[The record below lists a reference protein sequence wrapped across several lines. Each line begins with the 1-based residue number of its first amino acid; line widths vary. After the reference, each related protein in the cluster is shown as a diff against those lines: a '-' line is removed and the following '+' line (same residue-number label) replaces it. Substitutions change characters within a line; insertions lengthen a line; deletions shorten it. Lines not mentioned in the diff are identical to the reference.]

1 MEVKNMKASWT
12 RLAFTLVSGALLAVV
27 TLAAPIASAQT
38 PLKMWTFIATSG
50 TDPRSAALKSV
61 VDNFN
66 KSQKDFVVEVES
78 IPFARID
85 NSVIQATAAGQGP
98 DILNVYSDQLAL
110 HVSAKTIMPLDELLA
125 KEPDT
130 FRNDFVTKL
139 DFFSFDGKKMA
150 VPWETR
156 VWLLWYRADLLKAAG
171 LGVPKTLDELATT
184 GAKLS
189 TDQTMGFSFGAST
202 GALGAGAIETFI
214 PLLWAAGG
222 DVFDASGKATINSPA
237 GVRVVTWMRD
247 LVAKKA
253 MRQSVVSMTIDDV
266 MSSFK
271 AGTTATTILGSFR
284 VAAGRASAATGPNL
298 ATAPIPGWTAD
309 KPSPARLAGQTL
321 TIGANTKHRD
331 GAWRFIQYYLSPE
344 SQLAF
349 ARAGVMPS
357 RLSTYTNAYFKDDP
371 TGAEMR
377 GWTTYAREY
386 GRIGRTPSDFN
397 KLSEELAKAIQ
408 SVLVQGTDPKQAL
421 DAAAAAYNS
430 GK

>member
-1 MEVKNMKASWT
+1 MKARWI
-12 RLAFTLVSGALLAVV
+12 RLATAAMSALLLAG
-27 TLAAPIASAQT
+27 AAPFASAQT
-38 PLKMWTFIATSG
+38 TLKMWTFLATTG
-50 TDPRSAALKSV
+50 TDPRSAALKGV
-61 VDNFN
+61 VDSFN
-66 KSQKDFVVEVES
+66 KSQKEYTVEVES

-110 HVSAKTIMPLDELLA
+110 HVAAKTIVPLDDLLA
-125 KEPDT
+125 KEPDS

-139 DFFSFDGKKMA
+139 DFFTFDAKKMA
-150 VPWETR
+150 IPWETR

-171 LGVPKTLDELATT
+171 LGVPKTLDELAST

-202 GALGAGAIETFI
+202 GALGAGAIETFT

-222 DVFDASGKATINSPA
+222 DLFDASGKTTINSPA
-237 GVRVVTWMRD
+237 GVRVVAWMRD
-247 LVAKKA
+247 LVTKKA

-266 MSSFK
+266 MSSVK

-284 VAAGRASAATGPNL
+284 VAAGRAAAATGNNL
-298 ATAPIPGWTAD
+298 QTAPIPGWNAD
-309 KPSPARLAGQTL
+309 KPTPARLAGQTL
-321 TIGANTKHRD
+321 TIGANTKSRA

-357 RLSTYTNAYFKDDP
+357 RVSTYNNAYFKDDP

-377 GWTTYAREY
+377 GWTTYAREH

-408 SVLVQGTDPKQAL
+408 SVLVQGTDPTQAL
-421 DAAAAAYNS
+421 NAAAAAYNA